1 MTWVSPSGVA
11 QLEFD
16 LGLAA
21 VRVDGPRMRLAALSA
36 TRIPVTHA
44 VPNDTTSTT

>member
-21 VRVDGPRMRLAALSA
+21 VRVDGTRMRLAALSA
-36 TRIPVTHA
+36 TRISVTHA